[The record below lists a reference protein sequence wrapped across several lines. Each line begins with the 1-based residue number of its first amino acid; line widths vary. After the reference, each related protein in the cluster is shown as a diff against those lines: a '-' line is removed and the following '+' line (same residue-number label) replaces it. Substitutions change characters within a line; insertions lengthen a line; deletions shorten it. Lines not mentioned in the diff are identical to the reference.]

1 MLARCYIRLRLE
13 EEAEALLREV
23 AFKREIVLGANSKYT
38 LGSKAELAE
47 FLFMKKKVE
56 EALIINT
63 ELIRLR

>member
-1 MLARCYIRLRLE
+1 M
-13 EEAEALLREV
+13 